1 MATVPDFFNMVIP
14 RDQSFEPGKYCGMF
28 RFRFWRYG
36 KWVEVVIDD
45 RLPVDNYN
53 NLIYCS
59 NKRHPNEFWV
69 ALIEKA
75 YAKVNGCY
83 EFLDGGFTKGTF

>member
-14 RDQSFEPGKYCGMF
+14 QDQSFEPGKYCGIF

-36 KWVEVVIDD
+36 KWLEVVIDD
-45 RLPVDNYN
+45 RLPVDIYN
-53 NLIYCS
+53 KLIYCS
-59 NKRHPNEFWV
+59 NKNQPDEFWV

-75 YAKVNGCY
+75 YAKVNRCY